1 MTNEEKILAILEQ
14 LSSDV
19 SGTKADMA
27 GMKADM
33 AGMKADMSILKD
45 RMDRLEVTLEND
57 IKPTQQL
64 ILETLVPLTQ
74 KVKEVERIPPIEER
88 VDVLEASV
96 RHLANEIQ
104 RLKKAQ

>member
-19 SGTKADMA
+19 SGA
-27 GMKADM
+27 KADM
-33 AGMKADMSILKD
+33 AGMKADMSSLKD

-74 KVKEVERIPPIEER
+74 KVKEEERIPPIEER